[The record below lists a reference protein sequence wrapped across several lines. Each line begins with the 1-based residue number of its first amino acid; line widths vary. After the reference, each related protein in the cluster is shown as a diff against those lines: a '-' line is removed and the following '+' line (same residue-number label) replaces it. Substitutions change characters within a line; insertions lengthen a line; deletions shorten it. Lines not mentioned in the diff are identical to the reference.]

1 MPKIHKVRKHK
12 SSKKNHDK
20 KIDVSNL
27 FFGLIIVALFLFLVP
42 HFVLNSVVLNIKES
56 KNILIVS
63 DNLDNISRNISLAHI
78 SKKPEENLLIILDGN
93 EVIKINENYGEYS
106 LGSIYQLLKIDKK
119 NDQEIKSVFSNVL
132 NLPIDQFVVL
142 NGVAKD
148 TDNKQ
153 LKKDIFGNFRGK
165 FINPNSL
172 IDVIRLYSLADS
184 IDISKLNSISEM
196 KEKYNKLAVIDDQI
210 SEDCSVAVVNTTPT
224 ASLAKKVSEIIENM
238 GLQVVQ
244 VESTS
249 FEFENST
256 IYYSD
261 DSLGCKKVVDSMSN
275 IFPVVPKVE
284 FSSNMPANLQFRAK
298 ITVMIGK
305 DF

>member
-1 MPKIHKVRKHK
+1 MLKTKKISNHK
-12 SSKKNHDK
+12 SSKKNYDK
-20 KIDVSNL
+20 KIAVYNL
-27 FFGLIIVALFLFLVP
+27 FFGLIFVALFLFLVS

-63 DNLDNISRNISLAHI
+63 DNLDNNSRNISLAHI

-119 NDQEIKSVFSNVL
+119 NDHEIKSVFSNIL
-132 NLPIDQFVVL
+132 NLPIDQLVVL
-142 NGVAKD
+142 NGVGGD

-153 LKKDIFGNFRGK
+153 LKKDIFENFRGK
-165 FINPNSL
+165 LINPSSL
-172 IDVIRLYSLADS
+172 ADAIRLYSLADH
-184 IDISKLNSISEM
+184 IDISKLDSVSEM
-196 KEKYNKLAVIDDQI
+196 KEKYSKLSVIDDQI
-210 SEDCSVAVVNTTPT
+210 SETCSVAVVNTTPT
-224 ASLAKKVSEIIENM
+224 SSLAKKVSEIIENM

-256 IYYSD
+256 IYYPD
-261 DSLGCKKVVDSMSN
+261 DSQDCKKVVENISN
-275 IFPVVPKVE
+275 IFPLVPKVE
-284 FSSNMPANLQFRAK
+284 PSSNMPENLQFRAK